1 MSNHTNENEGPE
13 HVSSSPVLTS
23 HQKLDLELSGPP
35 TLYPGEDRDR
45 YDRLFNSVANE
56 VNPADIF
63 EQIWV
68 RDIVDQTW
76 EVWRYRQQ
84 GADLVA
90 AKEQT
95 ALERVLRQLLGKDP
109 MGLEGFG
116 MTEPERMAW
125 KYASNDEVTVAR
137 VDELLKSTRV
147 GWKAVY
153 AEALASCIDE
163 IESLNQMMVNAE
175 LRRNTTLRQIESR
188 RATFGQRMRDAV
200 EQVDEMARPTIAH
213 QPHDE
218 KRAA

>member
-13 HVSSSPVLTS
+13 HVSSSPALTS

-45 YDRLFNSVANE
+45 YDKLFNSVADA

-84 GADLVA
+84 SADLIA

-95 ALERVLRQLLGKDP
+95 ALERVLRQILGKDP
-109 MGLEGFG
+109 MGFEGFG

-125 KYASNDEVTVAR
+125 KYASNDKETVAR
-137 VDELLKSTRV
+137 VDELLKSTRA

-153 AEALASCIDE
+153 AEALTSCIDE
-163 IESLNQMMVNAE
+163 IESLNQMMVSAE
-175 LRRNTTLRQIESR
+175 LRRNATLRLIENR
-188 RATFGQRMRDAV
+188 RATFGQRMRDAI
-200 EQVDEMARPTIAH
+200 EQVDEVARPAIAH